1 MDILT
6 VAASQLLV
14 PVADVAGVVVLVEEQ
29 EGEGVGEDVGMGVRV
44 TGGERSPIQCNNR
57 CQNQSKMSLSFHHV
71 EGEGCEQI
79 HSVYAHSG

>member
-6 VAASQLLV
+6 AAASQLLV
-14 PVADVAGVVVLVEEQ
+14 PVADVAGMVVLVEEQ
-29 EGEGVGEDVGMGVRV
+29 EVEGEGEGVGEDVGMGVRV

-71 EGEGCEQI
+71 EGEGDEQI
-79 HSVYAHSG
+79 H

>member
-6 VAASQLLV
+6 AAASQLLV
-14 PVADVAGVVVLVEEQ
+14 PVADVAGMVVLVEEQ
-29 EGEGVGEDVGMGVRV
+29 EVEGEGEGVGEDVGMGVRV

-71 EGEGCEQI
+71 EGEGGEQI
-79 HSVYAHSG
+79 H